1 MIAHLDKISFNIP
14 DHVISNAFPK
24 LAIEITDGV
33 ISDWCRRANV
43 FLHINSAERGVVP
56 TRHYV
61 FAYNMKNVQGKLGAR
76 LRQIYPSME
85 TTEDKYKLTLLA
97 ITPLK
102 FEECV
107 MFQNQENKTKK

>member
-1 MIAHLDKISFNIP
+1 
-14 DHVISNAFPK
+14 
-24 LAIEITDGV
+24 
-33 ISDWCRRANV
+33 
-43 FLHINSAERGVVP
+43 
-56 TRHYV
+56 
-61 FAYNMKNVQGKLGAR
+61 

-102 FEECV
+102 FDECV